1 MAYSESTTII
11 TLPAAADLS
20 ARQYHF
26 VIVDGNGQAA
36 LSAADQNAIGILQN
50 KPDAQGRAAS
60 VLISG
65 ASKLV
70 CGGAGS
76 GTRAGYNI
84 GTDANGRGVEKSS
97 ASDPTLGIVL
107 ETATNAGEI
116 ATVVFSPNGV
126 LA

>member
-1 MAYSESTTII
+1 MAYSEGTTII
-11 TLPAAADLS
+11 TLPAATDLS
-20 ARQYHF
+20 TKQYHF
-26 VIVDGNGQAA
+26 VIVDTNGQAA

-65 ASKLV
+65 ASKLT
-70 CGGAGS
+70 CGAAAI
-76 GTRAGYNI
+76 RAGYNI
-84 GTDANGRGVEKSS
+84 GVDANGRGVEKTG
-97 ASDPTLGIVL
+97 ASDPTLGIVI
-107 ETATNAGEI
+107 ETASNAGEI

>member
-70 CGGAGS
+70 CGAG
-76 GTRAGYNI
+76 TACRAGFNI
-84 GTDANGRGVEKSS
+84 GTDANGRGVEKTS